1 MLNTYKTIVVGSPKK
16 NKKREELI
24 KAKKQR
30 SEYLKMLS
38 MYVKKCDGNKSDIP
52 YRDVQSLNTWSNLF
66 NYWDNLVRE
75 LEKEIVNV

>member
-1 MLNTYKTIVVGSPKK
+1 MLNTYKTIVVGRPKK

-38 MYVKKCDGNKSDIP
+38 MYV
-52 YRDVQSLNTWSNLF
+52 
-66 NYWDNLVRE
+66 
-75 LEKEIVNV
+75 